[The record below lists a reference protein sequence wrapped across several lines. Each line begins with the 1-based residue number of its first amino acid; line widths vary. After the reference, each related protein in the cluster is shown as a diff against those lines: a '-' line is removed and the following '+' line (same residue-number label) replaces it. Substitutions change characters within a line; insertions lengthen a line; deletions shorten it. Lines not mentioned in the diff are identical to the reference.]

1 MWQQARRSGAPQAAG
16 AQVAGLGAMTDHAC
30 LTDALHPADRTL
42 LRLRGPQRPGGRA
55 VRRRGLGQARP
66 CGAMRPTQIAQRPR
80 PTQRC
85 SALGDQSGR
94 ARRKHCEGPDRR
106 GPAQAARSAAT
117 STTGG
122 VRQEL
127 SDRFVTAARAALAW
141 YDDGMVRRDDAGGKP
156 VGVTL
161 FLSSGC
167 ES

>member
-1 MWQQARRSGAPQAAG
+1 MSETAALDRARQRPRDAVDRGPVLIVPDQLGRAAEQHAAAFGCGAVRVHVAHVAAG
-16 AQVAGLGAMTDHAC
+16 Q
-30 LTDALHPADRTL
+30 
-42 LRLRGPQRPGGRA
+42 Q
-55 VRRRGLGQARP
+55 P

-80 PTQRC
+80 NPTPP
-85 SALGDQSGR
+85 SAALPWETNQGGPDE
-94 ARRKHCEGPDRR
+94 KHCEGPDRR

-122 VRQEL
+122 ARQEL
-127 SDRFVTAARAALAW
+127 SDRFVTAGRAALAW

-167 ES
+167 ESRPR